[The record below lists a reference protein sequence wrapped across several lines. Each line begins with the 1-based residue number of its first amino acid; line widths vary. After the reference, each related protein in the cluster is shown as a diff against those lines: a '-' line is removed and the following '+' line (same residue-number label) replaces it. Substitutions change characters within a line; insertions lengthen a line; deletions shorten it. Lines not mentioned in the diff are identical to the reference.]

1 MTHILLPTDG
11 SDASF
16 NAAVLA
22 FEHFGTK
29 GVRYTLVHTYLKPA
43 LRNALLP
50 AMNTQREAMNMLRRY
65 ERRCRK
71 QVDGIVLAK
80 RIAPYQL
87 VDVLNEIAR
96 EKKADLIV
104 MGTQGEGNYGLV
116 GRNTSAVVLRSDIPV
131 VTVPSKWGS
140 KPIKRILLANDGAPI
155 TRATAEPLIA
165 LARRTGAEILLAH
178 IRDNIVSFDQRG
190 DRKALGELFTDVRH
204 SFVTVAGDDV
214 SAEIN
219 ELAIQGRMQLVAVIH
234 RKKSFWQGLFSSSK
248 AKRMALH
255 TTMPLMVL
263 PEHT

>member
-1 MTHILLPTDG
+1 MTNILLPTDG

-22 FEHFGTK
+22 FDLFGTK
-29 GVRYTLVHTYLKPA
+29 DVRYTLVHTFLKPA
-43 LRNALLP
+43 FRNALLP
-50 AMNTQREAMNMLRRY
+50 AVNTEAEAVNKLRRF

-71 QVDGIVLAK
+71 HAEGAVLAK
-80 RIAPYQL
+80 RSSPYQL
-87 VDVLNEIAR
+87 AEVLNELAR
-96 EKKADLIV
+96 DGKGDLIV

-116 GRNTSAVVLRSDIPV
+116 GRNTSAVVLGAEIPV
-131 VTVPSKWGS
+131 VTVPSMWEP
-140 KPIKRILLANDGAPI
+140 KPIKRILLANDGARI

-165 LARRTGAEILLAH
+165 LARRTGAEIVLAH
-178 IRDNIVSFDQRG
+178 VRGNTVTFDERG
-190 DRKALGELFTDVRH
+190 DRKALSELFTDIRH
-204 SFVTVAGDDV
+204 SFVTVTGDDV

-219 ELAIQGRMQLVAVIH
+219 ELARQGRMQLVAVIH

-263 PEHT
+263 PERF